1 LKILF
6 DFILLIYTLVYKNIA
21 LLAVAEYSD
30 FSADLGQK
38 YYFEYSWVV
47 ASYMSVF
54 KCIWGLDGFVDGL
67 IYNDEKVA
75 SSKKNAQFKTQ
86 VQKPT
91 LFMTKT
97 AEKPYPLG
105 HHIPI

>member
-1 LKILF
+1 MKILF

-30 FSADLGQK
+30 FFADLGQK

-54 KCIWGLDGFVDGL
+54 KCIWGMDGFVDGL
-67 IYNDEKVA
+67 IDNDEKVA
-75 SSKKNAQFKTQ
+75 SSKKNTQFKTQ

-97 AEKPYPLG
+97 AEKLHPLG